1 MENNMSAT
9 SAEAVKG
16 IHIKKKGIGSD
27 SKRLAK
33 QSIFARIMHRPESG
47 AVSGLLFVYIFF
59 LLFANG
65 SGMFGAEGMLNILKV
80 AAELGILA
88 VSVSLLMIAGEF
100 DLSIGSMIALSG
112 LMIGVGVTKLG
123 LSLPVAVLM
132 AFVFSLLIGAFNGYL
147 VVRTK
152 LPSFIVTLATMF
164 ILRGVAVAVTR
175 LLTGKTQIS
184 YVVNELNQD
193 SWVVSI
199 FSGHLFGGLFQF
211 LAEHGVITMRPDGL
225 ASVPGIP
232 MSILWWV
239 LITGVATWVLLRTRL
254 GNWIFATGGDANAAR
269 NMGVPVDKV
278 KILLFMFSALMA
290 TLFATVQV
298 LESGSADTMRG
309 IQKEF
314 EAIIAAVIGGSLLTG
329 GYGSAVGSM
338 FGALIF
344 GTVQVG
350 MFYTGIDT
358 DWFKV
363 FLGLMVLLAV
373 LFNDYIRKMA
383 TSSR

>member
-1 MENNMSAT
+1 MSDPHPTAT
-9 SAEAVKG
+9 KT
-16 IHIKKKGIGSD
+16 IQITKKGIGSD
-27 SKRLAK
+27 SKRIAR
-33 QSIFARIMHRPESG
+33 QSIFASIMRRPESG
-47 AVSGLLFVYIFF
+47 AISGLVFVYVFF

-65 SGMFGAEGMLNILKV
+65 SGMFGAEGMMNIFSV
-80 AAELGILA
+80 AAELGILG
-88 VSVSLLMIAGEF
+88 VSVSMLMIAGEF
-100 DLSIGSMIALSG
+100 DLSIGSMVALSG
-112 LMIGVGVTKLG
+112 LVLGVGVTQLG
-123 LSLPVAVLM
+123 LSLPVAVMM
-132 AFVFSLLIGAFNGYL
+132 AFVFSLMIGAFNGYL

-184 YVVNELNQD
+184 YVVNDANQD
-193 SWVVSI
+193 SWAISI
-199 FSGHLFGGLFQF
+199 FSGHLFSGLFQY
-211 LAEHGVITMRPDGL
+211 LAEHGVIAMRPDGL
-225 ASVPGIP
+225 AAVQGIP
-232 MSILWWV
+232 MSILWWLV
-239 LITGVATWVLLRTRL
+239 ITGIATWVLLRTRL
-254 GNWIFATGGDANAAR
+254 GNWIFATGGDVNAAR
-269 NMGVPVDKV
+269 NMGVPVDRV
-278 KILLFMFSALMA
+278 KILLFMFSALTA
-290 TLFATVQV
+290 TLFATIQV

-338 FGALIF
+338 IGALIF

-363 FLGLMVLLAV
+363 FMGLMVLMAV
-373 LFNDYIRKMA
+373 LFNDYIRKIV

>member
-1 MENNMSAT
+1 MSETNTGLAKDLKIT
-9 SAEAVKG
+9 
-16 IHIKKKGIGSD
+16 KKGAGSD
-27 SKRLAK
+27 AKRMAK
-33 QSIFARIMHRPESG
+33 QSLFARIMHRPESG
-47 AVSGLLFVYIFF
+47 AVSGLIFVYVFF
-59 LLFANG
+59 MMFASG
-65 SGMFGAEGMLNILKV
+65 SGMFSADGLMNIFKV

-100 DLSIGSMIALSG
+100 DLSIGSMVALAG
-112 LMIGVGVTKLG
+112 LIIGVGVTKLG
-123 LSLPVAVLM
+123 MPLPLAVML
-132 AFVFSLLIGAFNGYL
+132 AFVCSMAIGAFNGYL

-152 LPSFIVTLATMF
+152 LPSFIVTLASMF
-164 ILRGVAVAVTR
+164 ILRGLAVAVTR

-184 YVVNELNQD
+184 YVVNELNQN
-193 SWVVSI
+193 SFVVSL
-199 FSGHLFGGLFQF
+199 FSGHLFTGFFQY
-211 LAEHGVITMRPDGL
+211 LAEHGVIGIRDDGL
-225 ASVPGIP
+225 AVVQGIP
-232 MSILWWV
+232 VSIVWWFA
-239 LITGVATWVLLRTRL
+239 ITALATWVLLRTSF

-269 NMGVPVDKV
+269 NMGVPVSKV
-278 KILLFMFSALMA
+278 RIMLFTFSALTA
-290 TLFATVQV
+290 TLFATIQV
-298 LESGSADTMRG
+298 LESGSADTLRG

-314 EAIIAAVIGGSLLTG
+314 EGIIAAVIGGSLLTG

-344 GTVQVG
+344 GTVQIG

-363 FLGLMVLLAV
+363 FLGVMVLLAV

>member
-1 MENNMSAT
+1 
-9 SAEAVKG
+9 
-16 IHIKKKGIGSD
+16 
-27 SKRLAK
+27 
-33 QSIFARIMHRPESG
+33 
-47 AVSGLLFVYIFF
+47 
-59 LLFANG
+59 
-65 SGMFGAEGMLNILKV
+65 
-80 AAELGILA
+80 
-88 VSVSLLMIAGEF
+88 
-100 DLSIGSMIALSG
+100 
-112 LMIGVGVTKLG
+112 MIGVGVTKLG
-123 LSLPVAVLM
+123 LSLPVAVMM
-132 AFVFSLLIGAFNGYL
+132 AFVCSSLIGAFNGYL

-184 YVVNELNQD
+184 YVVNELNEHA
-193 SWVVSI
+193 WVVSM
-199 FSGHLFGGLFQF
+199 FSGHLFGGLFQY

-232 MSILWWV
+232 VSILWWV
-239 LITGVATWVLLRTRL
+239 VVTGLATWVLLRTRL

-314 EAIIAAVIGGSLLTG
+314 EAIIAAVIGGCLLTG
-329 GYGSAVGSM
+329 GYGSAVGSL